1 MSLFLRIHVVAM
13 PEMLQAEQDPHQL
26 GELEI
31 QVPFEPLQTAIYL
44 WRSIW
49 SSGPQIPG
57 TTPLSLSEDYIFPW
71 VDLYEWRSGERAHSL
86 AAEKRRKISK

>member
-1 MSLFLRIHVVAM
+1 MSLFLRIHVVAV
-13 PEMLQAEQDPHQL
+13 PEMLQAETSPGST
-26 GELEI
+26 GEVEI

-57 TTPLSLSEDYIFPW
+57 TTPLSLS
-71 VDLYEWRSGERAHSL
+71 
-86 AAEKRRKISK
+86 